1 MSRSDDQLLE
11 LLQSRDETALSALQ
25 SSCAGSAAALS
36 LDILHSA
43 EDAEECVND
52 ALLRVWNSIPPA
64 CPVSVRAYFLRT
76 VRNLSLDRLKAKMRQ
91 KRDGLADLG
100 VALEELADCLP
111 DLSDDENETALRDL
125 LADFLR
131 NEEPLDRALFMGR
144 YWYATPVG
152 DLASERGLSR
162 FAVSRRLKAT
172 RERLR
177 ARLCER
183 GYRYDETNE

>member
-1 MSRSDDQLLE
+1 MNRSDDQLLT
-11 LLQSRDETALSALQ
+11 LLQSRDEKALSALQ
-25 SSCAGSAAALS
+25 SSCGPAAAALS
-36 LDILHSA
+36 RDILHSD

-52 ALLRVWNSIPPA
+52 GLLRVWNSIPPA
-64 CPVSVRAYFLRT
+64 CPASVRAYYLRT
-76 VRNLSLDRLKAKMRQ
+76 VRNLSLDRLKARMRQ

-111 DLSDDENETALRDL
+111 DLSDDESETALREL
-125 LADFLR
+125 ITDFLR
-131 NEEPLDRALFMGR
+131 GEDPLDRALFMGR

-152 DLASERGLSR
+152 DLAAERGMSR

-177 ARLCER
+177 VCLRKR
-183 GYRYDETNE
+183 GYRYDETNQ